1 MLSQFV
7 FLLENQQNQM
17 QLFTKKKGF
26 FSIQISIQ
34 ISIQFNSIEYQFNS
48 IHFLFLVDWDVWTFC
63 WNKTLGLARRGR
75 GVSGLASPLLVLL
88 LLFFFFF
95 FFFFFFVYSIYT
107 VWIVITFSI
116 IITWWW
122 TFILLLFQF
131 VLLLFLLLLL
141 FNLYY
146 YFLLYIYSNLA
157 FSIRPLCSSSNTNSN
172 PKRCQAGFNPWAG
185 KA

>member
-63 WNKTLGLARRGR
+63 WNKTLTLTLTLSLDEGFFFVCSSVFGLLCWPREGLCRVWPEGGGA
-75 GVSGLASPLLVLL
+75 SGWPLL
-88 LLFFFFF
+88 F

-107 VWIVITFSI
+107 V
-116 IITWWW
+116 
-122 TFILLLFQF
+122 
-131 VLLLFLLLLL
+131 
-141 FNLYY
+141 
-146 YFLLYIYSNLA
+146 
-157 FSIRPLCSSSNTNSN
+157 
-172 PKRCQAGFNPWAG
+172 
-185 KA
+185 